1 MKELIGRWQ
10 PWHLAPPGPSRPPAA
25 SAASAAKHTDVQNT
39 AEVLTVGINGLLQP
53 RQSRGPG
60 SSSVTT
66 TSLSRAA
73 PSLPTGPPWG
83 PAKASRNAVEPTCVA
98 WNDLR
103 RLLTK
108 GKAENVYVPSSARAL
123 DDDERELVE
132 LARRTIDAHTDAGPD
147 EDGIHTMGAAVMA
160 ADYRMFAG
168 VNLYHFT
175 GGPCAELVALGAARA
190 QGARQ
195 MRCIVAVGNHGRGVV
210 GPCGRDRQVFVD
222 YYPTMRVIVPT
233 PEGPRSVLAADLMPL
248 TQRWTP
254 ETGMNGL
261 DPSLYQD
268 PETAGPP
275 IIRFNPRYL
284 EDVRSGAKTKTTRFR
299 DPAQLGPARLVFES
313 DPEVVLPAEVTG
325 MRHCLVADL
334 TDQDAQAEGLT
345 TATEL
350 REALKGHY
358 PDLVETD
365 EVDVI
370 TFQVNEKTGAA

>member
-1 MKELIGRWQ
+1 M
-10 PWHLAPPGPSRPPAA
+10 
-25 SAASAAKHTDVQNT
+25 
-39 AEVLTVGINGLLQP
+39 
-53 RQSRGPG
+53 
-60 SSSVTT
+60 
-66 TSLSRAA
+66 
-73 PSLPTGPPWG
+73 
-83 PAKASRNAVEPTCVA
+83 
-98 WNDLR
+98 
-103 RLLTK
+103 
-108 GKAENVYVPSSARAL
+108 
-123 DDDERELVE
+123 E

-147 EDGIHTMGAAVMA
+147 EDGVHTMGAAVMA

-195 MRCIVAVGNHGRGVV
+195 MRCIVAVGNHGRGVI

-233 PEGPRSVLAADLMPL
+233 PAGPRSVLAADLMPL

-254 ETGMNGL
+254 EGMGSL

-284 EDVRSGAKTKTTRFR
+284 EVVRSGAKTRTTRFR
-299 DPAQLGPARLVFES
+299 DPARLGPARLVFES

-325 MRHCLVADL
+325 IRHCLVSEL

-345 TATEL
+345 TAAEL
-350 REALKGHY
+350 REGLKSHY
-358 PDLVETD
+358 PDLSGTD

-370 TFQVNEKTGAA
+370 TFQINDETAADTP